1 MIARRAARRNTVVVV
16 FLFALAALMIIVAR
30 FRAPYVPYE
39 EPPEFVAKRLDRE
52 NNAYYALLDAAAL
65 LPLTPPE
72 IGYIKDETGFESKF
86 KPKPGSVGELL
97 RVWRPDADPLL
108 LEFVEKSKP
117 ALKLARAAASK
128 PYFLFPPVDW
138 TASYEQ
144 LERRAFQNLPSLYQL
159 RDLLVLDSAS
169 KSCSTNPAE
178 DACRLMQQVL
188 DLSFKMNADRYCW
201 FEPAETFA
209 TNVIRK
215 SCIEHQRE
223 MLQWLDKTRR
233 DWTPPRA
240 AIDFAIRNV
249 LEADLTDDPNYRPNM
264 WRRIAT
270 SVEMRMAFSRTK
282 LFVRRREKLYRDAAQ
297 LTFLQYNLQKEK
309 FKPLQTPSRR
319 YFDLSLHAAS
329 VNANSRFFAR
339 VDGLRIAIALESY
352 RHDHA
357 SYPDSLDS
365 LAPDY
370 LSELPLNP
378 YDGSAFSYQREGD
391 DYILYCPMKVVTH
404 NPAVSRGGKLIFHM
418 PAGAESPP

>member
-1 MIARRAARRNTVVVV
+1 MIARRAAVRNTMVVLC
-16 FLFALAALMIIVAR
+16 LFGLAALTIVVAHL
-30 FRAPYVPYE
+30 RAPYVPYE

-72 IGYIKDETGFESKF
+72 IGYIKDETGFGSNF
-86 KPKPGSVGELL
+86 KPEPESVGSLI
-97 RVWRPDADPLL
+97 RVWRPDDDTLL

-117 ALKLARAAASK
+117 AMELARAAASK

-144 LERRAFQNLPSLYQL
+144 LERPVFQNLLPLYQL
-159 RDLLVLDSAS
+159 RGLLVLDSAS

-178 DACRLMQQVL
+178 DACRLMQQAL

-223 MLQWLDKTRR
+223 MLQWLDETRR
-233 DWTPPRA
+233 TWTPQQA
-240 AIDFAIRNV
+240 GIDFCIRHM
-249 LEADLTDDPNYRPNM
+249 LKSELPRDTGYSRRW
-264 WRRIAT
+264 WRR
-270 SVEMRMAFSRTK
+270 VSRSAEDRVVFLREK
-282 LFVRRREKLYRDAAQ
+282 LFVRRHETLYREAAQ
-297 LTFLQYNLQKEK
+297 LIYLQYNLQKEK

-319 YFDLSLHAAS
+319 YFDLSPHGAS

-339 VDGLRIAIALESY
+339 VDGLRIAIALELY

-378 YDGSAFSYQREGD
+378 YDGSAFSYQREGK

-418 PAGAESPP
+418 PAGMEAAP

>member
-1 MIARRAARRNTVVVV
+1 MIARSAAVRNTMVVLC
-16 FLFALAALMIIVAR
+16 LFGLAALIIVVAHL
-30 FRAPYVPYE
+30 RAPYVPYE
-39 EPPEFVAKRLDRE
+39 EPPERVAKRLDRE
-52 NNAYYALLDAAAL
+52 NNAYYALVDAAAL

-86 KPKPGSVGELL
+86 KPEPGSVGELL
-97 RVWRPDADPLL
+97 RVWRPDDDPLL

-128 PYFLFPPVDW
+128 PYLLFSPVDW

-159 RDLLVLDSAS
+159 RGLLVLDSAS

-178 DACRLMQQVL
+178 DACRLMQQAL
-188 DLSFKMNADRYCW
+188 ELSFKMNADRYCW

-209 TNVIRK
+209 TDVIRK

-270 SVEMRMAFSRTK
+270 SVEMRMAFSRAK

-309 FKPLQTPSRR
+309 FKPLQTPPRR
-319 YFDLSLHAAS
+319 YFSLFLHGAS

-339 VDGLRIAIALESY
+339 VDGLRIATALELY

-365 LAPDY
+365 LASDY

-378 YDGSAFSYQREGD
+378 YDGSPFSYQREGE

>member
-1 MIARRAARRNTVVVV
+1 MIARRAAVRNTMVVLC
-16 FLFALAALMIIVAR
+16 LFGLAALAIIVAQ
-30 FRAPYVPYE
+30 FRGAYVPYE
-39 EPPEFVAKRLDRE
+39 EPPDLVAKRLDRE
-52 NNAYYALLDAAAL
+52 NNAHYALLDAAAL

-72 IGYIKDETGFESKF
+72 IGYVKDETGFESKF
-86 KPKPGSVGELL
+86 KPEPGSVGELL

-117 ALKLARAAASK
+117 ALELARAAASK

-138 TASYEQ
+138 TASYQQ
-144 LERRAFQNLPSLYQL
+144 LERPVFQNLLPLYQL
-159 RDLLVLDSAS
+159 RGLLVLDSAS
-169 KSCSTNPAE
+169 KSCSANPAE
-178 DACRLMQQVL
+178 DACRLMQQAL
-188 DLSFKMNADRYCW
+188 ELSFTMNADRYHW

-223 MLQWLDKTRR
+223 MLQWLDQTRH

-240 AIDFAIRNV
+240 AIEFAIRNV

-264 WRRIAT
+264 WRRFAT
-270 SVEMRMAFSRTK
+270 SVEMRMAFSHAK
-282 LFVRRREKLYRDAAQ
+282 LFVRRHEKLYRDAAQ

-309 FKPLQTPSRR
+309 FKPLQTPPRR
-319 YFDLSLHAAS
+319 YFDLSLHGAS

-370 LSELPLNP
+370 FPKLPECP
-378 YDGSAFSYQREGD
+378 YDGTPFDYRRESD
-391 DYILYCPMKVVTH
+391 DYALSCTVLS
-404 NPAVSRGGKLIFHM
+404 VSYYPSVSHAGKLIFHM
-418 PAGAESPP
+418 PAGMEAAP